1 MNPGFCTSIC
11 FFRKIFR
18 ENNQLFERDKTI
30 NHQSSR
36 DNQIEDLLHPVS
48 MLPHGWLTAFHICH
62 RGDSSSTIRRN
73 SFHMHKY
80 HNSFLSLSL
89 SLTRIE
95 DEESKLISFCS
106 VDGKLNLPSDLF
118 YSDRSLINQ
127 KNISRKSANDNYTLQ
142 RYFPPKKLNGS
153 TDDPIIYRSAKVRRL
168 CKFHN
173 IPIT

>member
-89 SLTRIE
+89 SFTRIE

-106 VDGKLNLPSDLF
+106 VDGKLNVSSFRSFLF
-118 YSDRSLINQ
+118 RSITDQ
-127 KNISRKSANDNYTLQ
+127 SEK
-142 RYFPPKKLNGS
+142 YFP
-153 TDDPIIYRSAKVRRL
+153 
-168 CKFHN
+168 
-173 IPIT
+173 